1 MSRNGADSEMSDTE
15 QDAVV
20 VTHHFETEIDTDR
33 VDEWVEANFP
43 EGSVQ
48 VMELENRKV
57 IYDSI

>member
-1 MSRNGADSEMSDTE
+1 METDEE
-15 QDAVV
+15 VAVV